1 MNLKNLSDEAL
12 LIQTKKVAFEERKMT
27 LQVLH
32 HLKEV
37 SFRRLFAR
45 IGYSSLHQYTIHEL
59 GYCGSSASHRVDA
72 MRLLSDIPEIE
83 KKIEEGDLSLTT
95 IAKAQT
101 FFKKEDFSPEKKAEI
116 VKSLEGKSVREVEKE
131 LLKNT
136 DQPNLHLKERIKPVT
151 PDRTEIKFYA
161 TDETCQELEKLRALF
176 PGKTISEVISHAI
189 QLGLKASDPAQK
201 KVREPKKALAAEQP
215 RVKESV
221 AAEQL
226 SKGSVT
232 AEQVSTQSVAA
243 QQGNTQKSQPAKH
256 SRYIPRPIRKAVW
269 VRDKGMCTFTSETGR
284 KCGSRYRAQCDHIIP
299 WALGGPTTV
308 ENLRLLCFH
317 HNQYERERIFGRWT
331 KFKGD

>member
-151 PDRTEIKFYA
+151 PDRTEITFYA
-161 TDETCQELEKLRALF
+161 TDETCQELERLRALF

-189 QLGLKASDPAQK
+189 QLGLRTSDPAQK
-201 KVREPKKALAAEQP
+201 KTREPKKALAAEQP
-215 RVKESV
+215 RVKGSV
-221 AAEQL
+221 AAEQVG
-226 SKGSVT
+226 KET
-232 AEQVSTQSVAA
+232 VAA
-243 QQGNTQKSQPAKH
+243 QQVNTQKSQPLKH

-299 WALGGPTTV
+299 WALGGPSTV

-317 HNQYERERIFGRWT
+317 HKQYERERIFGRR
-331 KFKGD
+331 